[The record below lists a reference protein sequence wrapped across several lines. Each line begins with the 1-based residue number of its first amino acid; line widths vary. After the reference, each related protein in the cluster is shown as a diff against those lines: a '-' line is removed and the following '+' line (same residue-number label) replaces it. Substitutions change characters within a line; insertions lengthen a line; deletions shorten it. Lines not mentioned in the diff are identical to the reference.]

1 MNIEPETFLTIIDQ
15 VANSSLVAD
24 RTAHLYLWTRRGAAR
39 HSKMLG
45 TDNAWDVFDS
55 LEENYFNPPTAPAIP
70 QSLPE
75 ALSKRN
81 TEYQRNSKDEVAL
94 SNLVIAAD
102 VDGGNAEALS
112 EALHTGISDLKDLL
126 VEVLNDA
133 LDDGSEETNG

>member
-1 MNIEPETFLTIIDQ
+1 
-15 VANSSLVAD
+15 
-24 RTAHLYLWTRRGAAR
+24 
-39 HSKMLG
+39 MLG

-55 LEENYFNPPTAPAIP
+55 LEENYFNPSTAPAIP